1 MTRAEDVNVLAV
13 EGVFDAF
20 ADTTEL
26 RFADG
31 RVVRIPTTTLLAAPE
46 PGAAELGHEVPV
58 TDDGAELVIPI
69 VEEQLRVGRRT
80 VENGKVTLSKK
91 VQEFETQLD
100 ELLAVRA
107 VDVERVVVNC
117 VVEVAPEVRKEGATT
132 IYPVV
137 EEQLILTRQLVLKEE
152 LRVTQRDSER
162 HDTRPVTLRREIID
176 VERS

>member
-1 MTRAEDVNVLAV
+1 MRTEDVNVLAI

-20 ADTTEL
+20 AATTEL
-26 RFADG
+26 HLADG
-31 RVVRIPTTTLLAAPE
+31 RVLRLATTTLLASESP
-46 PGAAELGHEVPV
+46 AAEVGYDAPV
-58 TDDGAELVIPI
+58 ADSATELVIPI

-80 VENGKVTLSKK
+80 VETGKVTLRKT

-107 VDVERVVVNC
+107 FDVERVVVNRSI
-117 VVEVAPEVRKEGATT
+117 EVAPEVRHEGATT
-132 IYPVV
+132 IYPIV
-137 EEQLILTRQLVLKEE
+137 EEQLILTKQLVLKEE

-162 HDTRPVTLRREIID
+162 HDTRPVTLRRELID